1 MKKAIIAIVAVVLV
15 AALAVGGYF
24 IFSKEEKNP
33 AEEITL
39 SVIKDDF
46 VLNDELLS
54 ILMKNPDRHQASLAN
69 DYAMGEAKAAAFF
82 EAPEEWLAFEQIV
95 EITNNSNESITVYGF
110 EVKNNGKNGIY
121 VNTDIGGEL
130 GISPNGTGPAS
141 FSVLFE
147 NGDLSTDEAK
157 VLLDEL
163 EISVVYSKSPAEYDD
178 GTESVE
184 ETKTALIEKSDV
196 I

>member
-1 MKKAIIAIVAVVLV
+1 MKKAIIAIVAVVVV
-15 AALAVGGYF
+15 AAIAVGGYF
-24 IFSKEEKNP
+24 IFKPEEK

-39 SVIKDDF
+39 TVIKDDF
-46 VLNDELLS
+46 ILNDELLS
-54 ILMKNPDRHQASLAN
+54 ILMKNPDRHQAALAN
-69 DYAMGEAKAAAFF
+69 EYAMGEAKAAEFY

-110 EVKNNGKNGIY
+110 EVENNGKNGIY

-157 VLLDEL
+157 ALLDEL
-163 EISVVYSKSPAEYDD
+163 KISVVYTKTPAELDD

-184 ETKTALIEKSDV
+184 ETKTAPIEKSDV

>member
-1 MKKAIIAIVAVVLV
+1 MKKAIIAIVAVVVV
-15 AALAVGGYF
+15 AAIAVGGYF
-24 IFSKEEKNP
+24 IFKPEEK

-39 SVIKDDF
+39 TVIKDDF
-46 VLNDELLS
+46 VLNDELLG
-54 ILMKNPDRHQASLAN
+54 ILMKNPDRHQAALAN
-69 DYAMGEAKAAAFF
+69 EYAMGEAKAAEFY
-82 EAPEEWLAFEQIV
+82 EAPEEWLAFEQII
-95 EITNNSNESITVYGF
+95 EITNNSTESITVYGF
-110 EVKNNGKNGIY
+110 EVENNGKNGIY

-157 VLLDEL
+157 ALLDEL
-163 EISVVYSKSPAEYDD
+163 KISVVYTKTPAELDD

-184 ETKTALIEKSDV
+184 ETKTAPIEKSDV

>member
-1 MKKAIIAIVAVVLV
+1 MKKAIIAIVAVVVV
-15 AALAVGGYF
+15 AAIAVGGYF
-24 IFSKEEKNP
+24 IFSSDNKAP
-33 AEEITL
+33 EEISLTA
-39 SVIKDDF
+39 VKDDF
-46 VLNDELLS
+46 VINDDLLS

-69 DYAMGEAKAAAFF
+69 DYAMGEAKAAEFY

-95 EITNNSNESITVYGF
+95 EITNNSTESITVYGF
-110 EVKNNGKNGIY
+110 EVENNGKNGVY
-121 VNTDIGGEL
+121 VNTDVGGEL

-147 NGDLSTDEAK
+147 NGDLSAEEAK
-157 VLLDEL
+157 ALLDEL
-163 EISVVYSKSPAEYDD
+163 KISVVFTKTPAEYDD

>member
-1 MKKAIIAIVAVVLV
+1 MKKAIIAIVAVVVV

-24 IFSKEEKNP
+24 IFNKEDKTP

-39 SVIKDDF
+39 TVIKDDF
-46 VLNDELLS
+46 MLNDELLS

-69 DYAMGEAKAAAFF
+69 DYSMGEAKAAEFF
-82 EAPEEWLAFEQIV
+82 EAPEEWLACEQII
-95 EITNNSNESITVYGF
+95 EITNNSTESITVYGF
-110 EVKNNGKNGIY
+110 EVKNNGYNGIY

-130 GISPNGTGPAS
+130 GISPNGVGPAS
-141 FSVLFE
+141 FSILYE

-157 VLLDEL
+157 LLLDEL
-163 EISVVYSKSPAEYDD
+163 KISVVYTKTPAEYDD